1 MKTASGDEEG
11 WGACSGIQALCGQR
25 WKGPVPKAPTFHK
38 HYRLYYFARDWVWLL
53 VSPHHACLSHLPNHT
68 LTFFC
73 QALCTFPQDRV
84 IADKKIICANTNM
97 PMLEGFLSL
106 QDQKWDCSLYSLLEL
121 KTINHISKTSLLMN
135 CCSSIQV
142 FFFGVCDIPV
152 LMLFIYLTIHYW
164 WTFSL
169 FLFFIPFFFF
179 GEFHPWVLCL
189 CLHDFSLSSCL

>member
-11 WGACSGIQALCGQR
+11 WGGCSGIQALCGQR

-121 KTINHISKTSLLMN
+121 KTINRISKTSLLMN

-142 FFFGVCDIPV
+142 FFWSLWYSSVNAFYLFNHSLLMDI
-152 LMLFIYLTIHYW
+152 
-164 WTFSL
+164 FS
-169 FLFFIPFFFF
+169 FFIFYTFFFF
-179 GEFHPWVLCL
+179 GEFHPWVLYL